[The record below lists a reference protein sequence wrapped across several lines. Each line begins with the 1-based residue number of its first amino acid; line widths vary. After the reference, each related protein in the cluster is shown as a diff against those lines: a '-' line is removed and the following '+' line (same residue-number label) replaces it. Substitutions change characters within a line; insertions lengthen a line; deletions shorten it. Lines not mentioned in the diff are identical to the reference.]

1 MTDTNPGAS
10 RRDFL
15 KTTGT
20 AATASALAGVV
31 VPSVHAAGNDLIRL
45 ALIGCGG
52 RGTGAVS
59 NALQTSKQGPIK
71 LVAMADVFKDRLD
84 DSFDELKKAHKDKID
99 VTPERKFIGFD
110 GYRKAMDCLKPGDV
124 VILATPPAFRWVH
137 FSYAIEKDLHTFMEK
152 PIAVDGP
159 TSRKMISLGEEA
171 KKKNLKVG
179 VGLMCRHCDARQ
191 ELFSR
196 IKDGQLGEILMLRAY
211 RQTGPVGSALTPPK
225 PEGISELMY
234 QIRKFHGF
242 LWASGGCFS
251 DFLIHNIDECCWM
264 KDAWPIS
271 AKGTGAR
278 TYRGD
283 CIDQNFDTYSVEYTF
298 ADGTKLFLEGRN
310 ITGCHQEFA
319 SYAHGSKGFAVISSN
334 SHSPARSRIYKNQK
348 MTRND
353 IVWAYPQPEPNPYD
367 IEWDDLIHAI
377 RKDKL
382 YNEVRRGAEAS
393 LVTAMG
399 RMAAHTGQVVTF
411 DDMLNGKIEFAP
423 GVDKLTLTSA
433 APLVMDPK
441 TKKYPI
447 PQPGIIRDRE
457 YLVAERAP
465 VDAEIRPTGLSSNV
479 ATGGVVHTT
488 PPHP

>member
-1 MTDTNPGAS
+1 MTESNPGAS

-20 AATASALAGVV
+20 AAAAASALSGVM
-31 VPSVHAAGNDLIRL
+31 VPSVHAAADNTIRL
-45 ALIGCGG
+45 ALVGCGG
-52 RGTGAVS
+52 RGTGAVAD
-59 NALQTSKQGPIK
+59 ALTTAHQGPIK

-84 DSFDELKKAHKDKID
+84 SSFDHLKKDLGDKID
-99 VTPERKFIGFD
+99 VPPDRKFVGFD
-110 GYRKAMDCLKPGDV
+110 AYQHAMDCLKPGDV
-124 VILATPPAFRWVH
+124 VILTTPPAFRWVH
-137 FSYAIEKDLHTFMEK
+137 FTQAIAKGLNTFMEK

-159 TSRKMISLGEEA
+159 TARRMIALGEEA

-196 IKDGQLGEILMLRAY
+196 IKDGQLGEILLLRAY
-211 RQTGPVGSALTPPK
+211 RQTGPVGSALTEPK

-264 KDAWPIS
+264 KDAWPVS
-271 AKGTGAR
+271 AMGTGAR
-278 TYRGD
+278 TYRGN

-298 ADGTKLFLEGRN
+298 ADGAKLMLEGRN

-334 SHSPARSRIYKNQK
+334 SHSPARTRIYKGQRIN
-348 MTRND
+348 RNELA
-353 IVWAYPQPEPNPYD
+353 WAYPQPEPNPYEV
-367 IEWDDLIHAI
+367 EWEDLVHAI
-377 RKDKL
+377 RKDKI

-393 LVTAMG
+393 LITAMG

-411 DDMLNGKIEFAP
+411 DEMLTCKCEFAP
-423 GVDKLTLTSA
+423 DVDKLTLTSA
-433 APLVMDPK
+433 SPLQLDPK
-441 TKKYPI
+441 TKTYPI
-447 PQPGIIRDRE
+447 PQPGIVRDRE
-457 YLVAERAP
+457 YLV
-465 VDAEIRPTGLSSNV
+465 
-479 ATGGVVHTT
+479 
-488 PPHP
+488 